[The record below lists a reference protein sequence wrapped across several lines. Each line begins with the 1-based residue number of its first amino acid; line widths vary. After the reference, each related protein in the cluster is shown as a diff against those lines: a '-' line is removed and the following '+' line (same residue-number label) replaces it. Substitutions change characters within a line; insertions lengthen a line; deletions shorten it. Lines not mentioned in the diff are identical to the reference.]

1 MNLQF
6 LFLFVFMSSNMFATP
21 IEELRKL
28 FDSAINN
35 EQSAELLLQQSASN
49 GIERNT
55 LLGYKAATQMIMAKF
70 YFNPWKKLQTF
81 NLGKGQLETAIQIEP
96 NNIELIFLRYMIQ
109 KNSPSFLQYNNSIAS
124 DKKILLL
131 SINNLKDQDLK
142 SRISNYLKTAE
153 KP

>member
-70 YFNPWKKLQTF
+70 YFNPWKKLQAF
-81 NLGKGQLETAIQIEP
+81 NLGKGQLETAIQNEP

-109 KNSPSFLQYNNSIAS
+109 KNSPSFLHYNNSIAS

>member
-1 MNLQF
+1 
-6 LFLFVFMSSNMFATP
+6 MSSNLVASP
-21 IEELRKL
+21 IEDLRRL
-28 FDSAINN
+28 FDSAIKN
-35 EQSAELLLQQSASN
+35 EQSAKLLLQQSASN
-49 GIERNT
+49 DIEKNT

-81 NLGKGQLETAIQIEP
+81 NSGKGQLETAIQIEP
-96 NNIELIFLRYMIQ
+96 KNIELIFLRYMIQ

>member
-1 MNLQF
+1 MNLRF
-6 LFLFVFMSSNMFATP
+6 LFLFVFMSSNLVASP
-21 IEELRKL
+21 IEDLRRL
-28 FDSAINN
+28 FDSAIKN
-35 EQSAELLLQQSASN
+35 EQSAKLLLQQSASN
-49 GIERNT
+49 DIEKNT

-81 NLGKGQLETAIQIEP
+81 NSGKGQLETAIQIEP

>member
-1 MNLQF
+1 MNLRF
-6 LFLFVFMSSNMFATP
+6 LFLFVFMSSNLVASH
-21 IEELRKL
+21 IEDLRRL
-28 FDSAINN
+28 FDSAIKN
-35 EQSAELLLQQSASN
+35 EQSAKLLLQQSASN
-49 GIERNT
+49 DIEKNT

-81 NLGKGQLETAIQIEP
+81 NSGKGQLETAIQIEP

>member
-1 MNLQF
+1 
-6 LFLFVFMSSNMFATP
+6 MSSNLVASP
-21 IEELRKL
+21 IEDLRRL
-28 FDSAINN
+28 FDNAIKN
-35 EQSAELLLQQSASN
+35 ERSAELLLQQSAN
-49 GIERNT
+49 NDIERNT

-81 NLGKGQLETAIQIEP
+81 NSGKGQLETAIQIEP

>member
-1 MNLQF
+1 MNLRF
-6 LFLFVFMSSNMFATP
+6 LFLFVFMSSILFASP
-21 IEELRKL
+21 IEDLRRL
-28 FDSAINN
+28 FDSAIKN
-35 EQSAELLLQQSASN
+35 EQSAKLLLQQSASN
-49 GIERNT
+49 DIEKNT

-81 NLGKGQLETAIQIEP
+81 NSGKGQLETAIQIEP